1 MPILSFTPKAMSA
14 DDLISMFPPLR
25 KVQQKAQHL
34 VGQSSFY
41 VDDIRYYWKLIY
53 TTFFLRYGK
62 KNACSWGLF
71 I

>member
-1 MPILSFTPKAMSA
+1 MLTT
-14 DDLISMFPPLR
+14 LR

-41 VDDIRYYWKLIY
+41 FDDIRCYWKPVRTI
-53 TTFFLRYGK
+53 FFLRYGK
-62 KNACSWGLF
+62 ENACSWGLF